1 MWKLLIG
8 LALVIGTAMA
18 VALVPLRGRT
28 VLDRWNASHGAR
40 DFLERGYQEVK
51 VAAGLEAEK
60 ARPGRA
66 RPARPAKPQPRSAR
80 PATPTEDHTQADR
93 AALDRIIAEHGER

>member
-8 LALVIGTAMA
+8 LVLVAGLAMA
-18 VALVPLRGRT
+18 VALVPVRGRT

-66 RPARPAKPQPRSAR
+66 RPVRPAKPQARSAR
-80 PATPTEDHTQADR
+80 PATPTGDHSKADR
-93 AALDRIIAEHGER
+93 AALDRIIVEHGDR